1 VKRSS
6 GFWARLLKRNRFL
19 APPLVPGDAVSSH
32 RDDADADVDIASVD
46 SANGDKPAP
55 LTASEQALLRYQI
68 GARWDMIHRLHALK
82 AAPANL
88 SCALCGYTAERGAFA
103 EHVTECI
110 FEGGTITRHQCP
122 ACDVIFGSDLM
133 LELSPEALTREY
145 EWHYQIFTEGDST
158 EQEIR
163 AFEALNPE
171 RGRAYVNWGSGAW
184 SSSTE
189 RLRSEGWE
197 VYGYEPHGSAHGGGK
212 YVLTT
217 RSELEQLKPAGIF
230 SNNVLEHFR
239 YPVAAL
245 RDMASLLPA
254 GAMMSHATPCFEY
267 RFEFTRF
274 HLFFFLG
281 KSREWI
287 AEQANLSIVDYRA
300 DGDFMNLVLQTS

>member
-1 VKRSS
+1 MRV
-6 GFWARLLKRNRFL
+6 
-19 APPLVPGDAVSSH
+19 DAVSSN
-32 RDDADADVDIASVD
+32 RDAVANVGSINVD
-46 SANGDKPAP
+46 SVRVDKTGP
-55 LTASEQALLRYQI
+55 LTTSEQALLRYQI

-88 SCALCGYTAERGAFA
+88 SCALCGHTARRDSFA

-110 FEGGTITRHQCP
+110 FEGGTITRQQCP
-122 ACDVIFGSDLM
+122 VCDVIFGSDLM
-133 LELSPEALTREY
+133 LDLSPEALTREY
-145 EWHYQIFTEGDST
+145 EWHYQIFSEGDST

-163 AFEALNPE
+163 AFKALNPE

-189 RLRSEGWE
+189 HLRAEGWE
-197 VYGYEPHGSAHGGGK
+197 VYGYEPHGSAHGGGQ

-217 RSELEQLKPAGIF
+217 RSELEQIKPAGIF

-245 RDMASLLPA
+245 CDMASLLPA
-254 GAMMSHATPCFEY
+254 GALMSHATPCFEY
-267 RFEFTRF
+267 RFECTRF

-287 AEQANLSIVDYRA
+287 AKQANLSIVDYRA

>member
-1 VKRSS
+1 MRV
-6 GFWARLLKRNRFL
+6 
-19 APPLVPGDAVSSH
+19 DAVSSN
-32 RDDADADVDIASVD
+32 RDAVANVGSINVDSVSVD
-46 SANGDKPAP
+46 KTGP
-55 LTASEQALLRYQI
+55 LTTSEQALLRYQI

-88 SCALCGYTAERGAFA
+88 SCALCGHTARRDSFA

-110 FEGGTITRHQCP
+110 FEGGTITRQQCP
-122 ACDVIFGSDLM
+122 VCDVIFGSDLM
-133 LELSPEALTREY
+133 LDLSPEALTREY
-145 EWHYQIFTEGDST
+145 EWHYQIFSEGDST

-163 AFEALNPE
+163 AFKALNPE

-189 RLRSEGWE
+189 HLRAEGWE

-217 RSELEQLKPAGIF
+217 RSELEQIKPAGIF

-245 RDMASLLPA
+245 CDMASLLPA
-254 GAMMSHATPCFEY
+254 GALMSHATPCFEY

-287 AEQANLSIVDYRA
+287 AKQANLSIADYRA
-300 DGDFMNLVLQTS
+300 DGDFINLVLQTP

>member
-1 VKRSS
+1 VRPSG
-6 GFWARLLKRNRFL
+6 GFWARLLRRNR
-19 APPLVPGDAVSSH
+19 PLSALVLPVEDVSSGSNE
-32 RDDADADVDIASVD
+32 AKAG
-46 SANGDKPAP
+46 GDRAMP

-68 GARWDMIHRLHALK
+68 GARWDRIHRLHALK
-82 AAPANL
+82 AAPLEL
-88 SCALCGYTAERGAFA
+88 SCALCGHTAQRAYFA
-103 EHVTECI
+103 EHVTACI

-122 ACDVIFGSDLM
+122 DCEVIFGSDLM
-133 LELSPEALTREY
+133 LELSPEALAHEY
-145 EWHYQIFTEGDST
+145 EWHYQIFSEGDST

-163 AFEALNPE
+163 AFKALNPE
-171 RGRAYVNWGSGAW
+171 RGKAYVNWGSGAW

-189 RLRSEGWE
+189 SLRADGWE

-217 RSELEQLKPAGIF
+217 PSELERINPAGIF

-239 YPVAAL
+239 HPVAAL
-245 RDMASLLPA
+245 REMAALLPV
-254 GAMMSHATPCFEY
+254 GGRMSHATPCFEY

-287 AEQANLSIVDYRA
+287 AEQANLSVVDYQA
-300 DGDFMNLVLQTS
+300 DGDFMNLVLEVR

>member
-1 VKRSS
+1 MKRSPR
-6 GFWARLLKRNRFL
+6 FWAHLLRRSRLLAASVMR
-19 APPLVPGDAVSSH
+19 VDAVSSN
-32 RDDADADVDIASVD
+32 RDAVANVGSINVDSVSVD
-46 SANGDKPAP
+46 KTGP
-55 LTASEQALLRYQI
+55 LTTSEQALLRYQI

-88 SCALCGYTAERGAFA
+88 SCALCGHTARRDSFA

-110 FEGGTITRHQCP
+110 FEGGTITRQQCP
-122 ACDVIFGSDLM
+122 VCDVIFGSDLM
-133 LELSPEALTREY
+133 LDLSPEALTREY
-145 EWHYQIFTEGDST
+145 EWHYQIFSEGDST

-163 AFEALNPE
+163 AFKALNPE

-189 RLRSEGWE
+189 HLRAEGWE

-217 RSELEQLKPAGIF
+217 RSELEQIKPAGIF

-245 RDMASLLPA
+245 CDMASLLPA
-254 GAMMSHATPCFEY
+254 GALMSHATPCFEY

-287 AEQANLSIVDYRA
+287 AKQAHLSIVD
-300 DGDFMNLVLQTS
+300 

>member
-1 VKRSS
+1 MRV
-6 GFWARLLKRNRFL
+6 
-19 APPLVPGDAVSSH
+19 DAVSSN
-32 RDDADADVDIASVD
+32 RDAVANVGSINVDSVSVD
-46 SANGDKPAP
+46 KTGP
-55 LTASEQALLRYQI
+55 LTTSEQALLRYQI

-88 SCALCGYTAERGAFA
+88 SCALCGHTARRDSFA

-110 FEGGTITRHQCP
+110 FEGGTITRQQCP
-122 ACDVIFGSDLM
+122 VCDVIVGSDLM
-133 LELSPEALTREY
+133 LDLSPEALTREY
-145 EWHYQIFTEGDST
+145 EWHYQIFSEGDST

-163 AFEALNPE
+163 AFKALNPE

-189 RLRSEGWE
+189 HLRAEGWE

-217 RSELEQLKPAGIF
+217 RSELEQIKPAGIF

-245 RDMASLLPA
+245 CDMASLLPA
-254 GAMMSHATPCFEY
+254 GALMSHATPCFEY

-287 AEQANLSIVDYRA
+287 AKQANLSIVDYRA

>member
-1 VKRSS
+1 MTRSPS
-6 GFWARLLKRNRFL
+6 FWARLLKHNRLFSIPVMS
-19 APPLVPGDAVSSH
+19 AGEASGDSNQAEASADRAMPL
-32 RDDADADVDIASVD
+32 
-46 SANGDKPAP
+46 KP
-55 LTASEQALLRYQI
+55 SEQALLRYQI
-68 GARWDMIHRLHALK
+68 GTRWDMIHRLHALK
-82 AAPANL
+82 AAPSEL
-88 SCALCGYTAERGAFA
+88 SCALCGHTAHRVDFAER
-103 EHVTECI
+103 VTACI
-110 FEGGTITRHQCP
+110 FEGGVITRHQFP

-145 EWHYQIFTEGDST
+145 EWHYQIFSEGDST

-163 AFEALNPE
+163 AFKALKPE

-189 RLRSEGWE
+189 RLRADGWE
-197 VYGYEPHGSAHGGGK
+197 VYGFEPHGSAHGGGGH
-212 YVLTT
+212 VLTT
-217 RSELEQLKPAGIF
+217 RSELEQIKPAGIF

-245 RDMASLLPA
+245 RDMASLLPG
-254 GAMMSHATPCFEY
+254 GALMSHATPCFEY

-287 AEQANLSIVDYRA
+287 AEQANLSIVNYQT
-300 DGDFMNLVLQTS
+300 DGDFMNLVLEVR

>member
-1 VKRSS
+1 MKRSPR
-6 GFWARLLKRNRFL
+6 FWAHLLRRSRLLAASVMR
-19 APPLVPGDAVSSH
+19 VDAVSSN
-32 RDDADADVDIASVD
+32 RDAVANVGSINVDSVSVD
-46 SANGDKPAP
+46 KTGP
-55 LTASEQALLRYQI
+55 LTTSEQALLRYQI

-88 SCALCGYTAERGAFA
+88 SCALCGHTARRDSFA

-110 FEGGTITRHQCP
+110 FEGGTITRQQCP
-122 ACDVIFGSDLM
+122 VCDVIVGSDLM
-133 LELSPEALTREY
+133 LDLSPEALTREY
-145 EWHYQIFTEGDST
+145 EWHYQIFSEGDST

-163 AFEALNPE
+163 AFKALNPE

-189 RLRSEGWE
+189 HLRAEGWE

-217 RSELEQLKPAGIF
+217 RSELEQIKPAGIF

-245 RDMASLLPA
+245 CDMASLLPA
-254 GAMMSHATPCFEY
+254 GALMSHATPCFEY

-287 AEQANLSIVDYRA
+287 AKQANLSIVDYRA

>member
-1 VKRSS
+1 MRV
-6 GFWARLLKRNRFL
+6 N
-19 APPLVPGDAVSSH
+19 AVSSN
-32 RDDADADVDIASVD
+32 RNAVANVDSINVDSVSVD
-46 SANGDKPAP
+46 KTAP

-88 SCALCGYTAERGAFA
+88 SCALCGHTERRDAFP
-103 EHVTECI
+103 EYVTECI

-122 ACDVIFGSDLM
+122 VCDVIFGSDLM
-133 LELSPEALTREY
+133 LDLSPEALTREY
-145 EWHYQIFTEGDST
+145 EWHYQIFSEGDST

-163 AFEALNPE
+163 AFKALNPE

-189 RLRSEGWE
+189 HLRAEGWE

-217 RSELEQLKPAGIF
+217 RSELEQIKPAGIF

-245 RDMASLLPA
+245 CDMASLLPA
-254 GAMMSHATPCFEY
+254 GALMSHATPCFEY

-287 AEQANLSIVDYRA
+287 AEQANLSIAYYQA
-300 DGDFMNLVLQTS
+300 DDDFMNLVLQTS